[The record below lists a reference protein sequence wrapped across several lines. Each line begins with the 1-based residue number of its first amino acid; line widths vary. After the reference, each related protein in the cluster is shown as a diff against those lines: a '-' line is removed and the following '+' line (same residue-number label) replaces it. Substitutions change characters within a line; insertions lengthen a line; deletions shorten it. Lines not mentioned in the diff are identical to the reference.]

1 MAILYYKECPKS
13 HIILLINRVELY
25 IHYMHVFLSKTSTL
39 KITKTID
46 RKAKQ
51 WQKNANLSNAKKAKN
66 DEFYTRLEDIEK
78 ELNEYDP
85 AVFKAKVIFCNCDDP
100 TSSNF
105 WVFFHMNFNRLGLK
119 KLITTHYNMDG
130 SPSYA
135 MEYSSKN
142 PKDDIDFSKG
152 TKIPLK
158 GDGDF
163 RSDECVNLLKQSD
176 MVVTNPPFSL
186 AREYVAELEKY
197 DKQFIIIG
205 DLNWITYKEI
215 FPLIKDNK
223 LWLGYTKVKEFQQP
237 DGTYKKFGNKLWYTN
252 IDTKK
257 CHQKLETV
265 YRWRKRKE
273 KYPGLYPKYDNYDA
287 IEVSKVLQIPLDY
300 TGTMGVPITFLGKY
314 NHDQFEILGIT
325 DRQNTSG
332 LRTKKYTA
340 DDSKKYNDLNSRGVV
355 NKDGKYKAMYARIL
369 VRNKHPEDY
378 MNNRK

>member
-1 MAILYYKECPKS
+1 MA
-13 HIILLINRVELY
+13 
-25 IHYMHVFLSKTSTL
+25 
-39 KITKTID
+39 
-46 RKAKQ
+46 
-51 WQKNANLSNAKKAKN
+51 KNANLSNAKKAKN

-85 AVFKAKVIFCNCDDP
+85 AVFKDKVIFCNCDDP

-105 WVFFHMNFNRLGLK
+105 WIFFHMNFNRLGLK

-135 MEYSSKN
+135 MTYDSKD
-142 PKDDIDFSKG
+142 PKDDIDFDKG

-163 RSDECVNLLKQSD
+163 RSAECIELLKRSD

-197 DKQFIIIG
+197 DKKFIIIG

-215 FPLIKDNK
+215 FPLIKENK
-223 LWLGYTKVKEFQQP
+223 LWLGYTKVKEFKQP

-252 IDTKK
+252 VDTKK
-257 CHQKLETV
+257 RHHKLKTV

-273 KYPGLYPKYDNYDA
+273 KYPDLYPKFDNYDV
-287 IEVSKVLQIPLDY
+287 IDIDKVLQIPLDY
-300 TGTMGVPITFLGKY
+300 TGVMGVPITFLDKY
-314 NHDQFEILGIT
+314 NPDQFEIIDGSNRYAIL
-325 DRQNTSG
+325 DVFKQNANIQKHHSHG
-332 LRTKKYTA
+332 NNINGKAKYF
-340 DDSKKYNDLNSRGVV
+340 
-355 NKDGKYKAMYARIL
+355 RIFIK
-369 VRNKHPEDY
+369 NKHPEDY
-378 MNNRK
+378 QNDL